1 MPSMPASYRAYFD
14 PSSFNSGTLS
24 TVSRNNNPRALPNA
38 NGRPRSP
45 GFDLP
50 RQEWRRYVQPLAQL
64 PPTQIR
70 PAEVSIVAPRHGSPP
85 RLNNFIARMEQSLS
99 SDSSWMDEAPTPPAL
114 PPLSSPRTIILGS
127 PNVSKVVDQANGFAT
142 SAPKR
147 RKVEIGREDSGPHG
161 PSCSRPVLTVY
172 DTLVRMVHDGIYARA
187 QHGDRARRLVS
198 RATERRNI
206 ETEGTRPRPHLS
218 NHRHPSPP
226 PPPDHPAAQPS
237 DLTRANLRPWFSAQG
252 IDLRPEEAQ
261 VLDAFLARRYGSPP
275 LEPAPG
281 FTPPRILITPP
292 TTPPPI
298 RAPTPTPE
306 ERVQITIASMLAE
319 RENPLLEPL
328 RSRLFML
335 EQAGLGDMEFD
346 GGVAT
351 ELMAVCPFWS

>member
-1 MPSMPASYRAYFD
+1 MPASYRAYFD
-14 PSSFNSGTLS
+14 QSSFNPGTLS

-45 GFDLP
+45 GFDLS
-50 RQEWRRYVQPLAQL
+50 RQEWRRYVQQLAQL

-70 PAEVSIVAPRHGSPP
+70 PEEVSIVAPRHGSPL

-99 SDSSWMDEAPTPPAL
+99 SDSSWIDEAPTPPAS
-114 PPLSSPRTIILGS
+114 PPPPPRTIVLGS
-127 PNVSKVVDQANGFAT
+127 PNVSQLIDQANGFAT

-147 RKVEIGREDSGPHG
+147 RKVEIGREDSGPHI

-172 DTLVRMVHDGIYARA
+172 DTLVRMVQDGVYARA
-187 QHGDRARRLVS
+187 QDVDRANGFAPPPPQRQYS
-198 RATERRNI
+198 AI
-206 ETEGTRPRPHLS
+206 EGTAPRPHVS

-226 PPPDHPAAQPS
+226 LPAHPPAQPS
-237 DLTRANLRPWFSAQG
+237 YLTRANLLPWFSAQG

-261 VLDAFLARRYGSPP
+261 VLDAFLAQRYESTP

-292 TTPPPI
+292 TTPPLI
-298 RAPTPTPE
+298 RAPSP

-328 RSRLFML
+328 RSQLFML

-351 ELMAVCPFWS
+351 ELMGVCPFWS